1 MTPDP
6 RRHPATASDA
16 ELLAACEVR
25 RLRRSGP
32 GGQNRN
38 KVETAVQLV
47 HRRTGLVA
55 EANERRSQAENQRVA
70 LRRLRLALAIGVRTD
85 CRVEAPP
92 SALWQSRCLRGRL
105 TINPRHADLAP
116 LLAEALD
123 CLAAFDWDCV
133 PAAERLQCTASQLVK
148 LLGLEPRALAAL
160 NAARAERG
168 LRPLHPRG

>member
-1 MTPDP
+1 MPDLP
-6 RRHPATASDA
+6 RHPATASDS

-47 HRRTGLVA
+47 HRPTGLVA

-70 LRRLRLALAIGVRTD
+70 LRRLRLALAVGVRTD
-85 CRVEAPP
+85 CPVGAPP
-92 SALWQSRCLRGRL
+92 SALWQSRCQRGRL
-105 TINPRHADLAP
+105 TINPRHADFAP
-116 LLAEALD
+116 LLAETLD
-123 CLAAFDWDCV
+123 CLAAFDWDCG
-133 PAAERLQCTASQLVK
+133 PAAERLRCTASQLVK
-148 LLGLEPRALAAL
+148 LLGFEPRALAAL
-160 NAARAERG
+160 NSARTERG